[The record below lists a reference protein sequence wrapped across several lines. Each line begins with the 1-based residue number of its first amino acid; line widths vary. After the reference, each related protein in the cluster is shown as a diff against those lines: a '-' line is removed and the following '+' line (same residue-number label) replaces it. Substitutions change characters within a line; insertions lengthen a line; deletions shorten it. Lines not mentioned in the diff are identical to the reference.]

1 MNIAIVDDNET
12 DSLKLYNLCNKWGI
26 ENYIDISI
34 KAFNSGENFL
44 ESYAHQSI
52 DLIFLDIYMKK
63 LSGIE
68 TARIIRNTN
77 HTCLIVF
84 LTSSLEHTWDAFPLH
99 PFDYVVKPYKNIKI
113 NQILNEAL
121 LTLPTVNKF
130 IEVTVNRQKI
140 AVIFSDICYIQS
152 ENHHVI
158 IYKENNEILKAYSKF
173 QDVYNELIIDKRFLL
188 CNRGIMINMDS
199 VIKYNNNSFT
209 LKNGSTIPIRLR
221 DAQDIYNTF
230 TRYQF
235 ERLRNKNNRR

>member
-34 KAFNSGENFL
+34 KAFNSGEKFL

-130 IEVTVNRQKI
+130 IE
-140 AVIFSDICYIQS
+140 S

-173 QDVYNELIIDKRFLL
+173 QDVYNELITDKRFLL